1 MNRPL
6 ITLMSALTLG
16 AALPSFAGPD
26 WQAIE
31 QARKAK
37 QATQMARHGDAY
49 EVMAP
54 TGAGPVKCLPEA
66 PVLQLDH
73 GPRAQTTPYQNRLR
87 QERYQAQMKACANPT
102 K

>member
-1 MNRPL
+1 MKKLL
-6 ITLMSALTLG
+6 ISLIVALTWG
-16 AALPSFAGPD
+16 AAWPTFAGPD

-37 QATQMARHGDAY
+37 QATERQRHAEPHEAQG
-49 EVMAP
+49 P
-54 TGAGPVKCLPEA
+54 TAAGPKCPPDT

-73 GPRAQTTPYQNRLR
+73 GPRAQTTPYLNRFR
-87 QERYQAQMKACANPT
+87 KERYEEQVTACKGVA